1 MSVQISYKK
10 QTIVGIFLV
19 IIILFSIEMSFRTYE
34 YITIDCGI
42 FENDAF
48 SNLSY
53 IEIKNICYSENTL
66 VHGQA
71 PLHHI
76 VPNQYK
82 FTMNINSDGFRGD
95 EIDHNTDTYRVFFT
109 GGSTAFGFG
118 STSDKTT
125 IPGFLLEYFDNEFG
139 YLNVEIINAG
149 INGADSYRE
158 ILLIKEKLIEYDPD
172 LIISYTG
179 VNDSGGYSREII
191 LDETHD
197 NSTQNLFKF
206 SSYPWYRTPFVINN
220 LLSENTINEKTILE
234 LSPQEIQ
241 KTSESFKKNWSQS
254 CTLLED
260 NQITSVLIL
269 QPSLITKTMLSDF
282 EKNID
287 SINSNLQKQLLENF
301 SNELKLLNVDC
312 DHTFDLRHVI
322 NNISKTTYYDG
333 IHMNDLGNQIVAKSI
348 YEKILPIVLKNTSN

>member
-1 MSVQISYKK
+1 MSVQVSYNK
-10 QTIVGIFLV
+10 QFLFGIFFLL
-19 IIILFSIEMSFRTYE
+19 IILFSIEMSFRTYE
-34 YITIDCGI
+34 YLTIDCGI

-53 IEIKNICYSENTL
+53 LEIKNICYSENTL
-66 VHGQA
+66 VHGKA
-71 PLHHI
+71 PLYGI
-76 VPNQYK
+76 IPNQYK
-82 FTMNINSDGFRGD
+82 FTMNINSDGFRGN
-95 EIDHNTDTYRVFFT
+95 EIDLNTDNYRIFLT

-125 IPGFLLEYFDNEFG
+125 ISGFLQEYFDHEFG

-158 ILLIKEKLIEYDPD
+158 ILLIKEKLIEYNPD

-191 LDETHD
+191 LDETND
-197 NSTQNLFKF
+197 DYAQNLFKF
-206 SSYPWYRTPFVINN
+206 ASYPWYRTPFVINN
-220 LLSENTINEKTILE
+220 LLSENTINEKNIIE

-254 CTLLED
+254 CTFLED

-269 QPSLITKTMLSDF
+269 QPSLVTKTILSDF
-282 EKNID
+282 EKNMD
-287 SINSNLQKQLLENF
+287 LTNSNLQKQLLENF
-301 SNELKLLNVDC
+301 SNELESLNGDC

-322 NNISKTTYYDG
+322 NNTSKTTYYDG
-333 IHMNDLGNQIVAKSI
+333 IHMNDLGNQIIAKTI